1 MDKVLKEKYKV
12 TSETPKAGKKKKT
25 KGITE
30 NGTTTEAL
38 PSRLKSKLDKLV
50 EESDSKIADLE
61 YTIETKEGELQSQ
74 SKEMDGLFTHIRE
87 LNEKINELSAKE
99 KAPEA
104 KKEEEPK
111 PKEEP
116 KKKKDPKPKEEK
128 VVKPK
133 EASPKKQEKV
143 KAKPE

>member
-12 TSETPKAGKKKKT
+12 TSETPKSGKKKKT